1 MDSSVMNRDTQFQS
15 TILLKLGIHIRR
27 KRLPFQFSS
36 PILDVNSREFLFPFL
51 FQLLIFI
58 LNIPWKVPIPIQVQE
73 ILTNKYKVWEWMIR
87 AVLLHTLLLCL
98 SLRSDLSLSFPTPS
112 MAKRK
117 SCCTLHYLVTRAA
130 ILHFKQTDCFILHD
144 VKTIENELKAGNIKL
159 QPASVLY
166 VDLGQ
171 LGWWPYT
178 EHHPKMGF
186 FNYFQAYFLQ

>member
-1 MDSSVMNRDTQFQS
+1 
-15 TILLKLGIHIRR
+15 
-27 KRLPFQFSS
+27 
-36 PILDVNSREFLFPFL
+36 
-51 FQLLIFI
+51 
-58 LNIPWKVPIPIQVQE
+58 
-73 ILTNKYKVWEWMIR
+73 MIR
-87 AVLLHTLLLCL
+87 AVLLLHTLLLCL

-117 SCCTLHYLVTRAA
+117 SCCTLHYLVTSAA

-171 LGWWPYT
+171 LGWWPYI

-186 FNYFQAYFLQ
+186 VNYFQAYFLQWIGFVIIIISQSHMRMFILSDCVHLFWRRTKVISTKKFLWLVLNLIIWLFSSILLPP